1 MTDDYKMPEVPA
13 NRRWEIVRGAGEGV
27 LRVELQEQRPSE
39 DWATLQWTA
48 VFTSHNRERNA
59 AKCVQAAEWIL
70 KQIREAET
78 DPDGK
83 YNVNGLE
90 GAALGEG
97 LAGTT
102 PEPDDYPNEP
112 AVTFYELQCR
122 GEVEGDDINEFIAF
136 WHTEY
141 PGTLELHE
149 YLGLT
154 VDQYSYWVAHDV
166 VVPPGIA
173 AWWVACREATEER
186 AMREARENR
195 ARKRNWWRRLTH
207 S

>member
-1 MTDDYKMPEVPA
+1 MTD
-13 NRRWEIVRGAGEGV
+13 
-27 LRVELQEQRPSE
+27 
-39 DWATLQWTA
+39 
-48 VFTSHNRERNA
+48 
-59 AKCVQAAEWIL
+59 
-70 KQIREAET
+70 
-78 DPDGK
+78 
-83 YNVNGLE
+83 
-90 GAALGEG
+90 
-97 LAGTT
+97 
-102 PEPDDYPNEP
+102 DDYPNEP
-112 AVTFYELQCR
+112 AVTYYELQCR

-173 AWWVACREATEER
+173 AWWVAYREATEER
-186 AMREARENR
+186 AMREARESR

-207 S
+207 R